1 MALQITGR
9 RKDNISPSKS
19 IIIETAVF
27 LSAIVTESTD
37 EWRGEDG
44 SVQESIGMW
53 SSSDRRGRLPEGQ
66 PRKMDSLIL
75 ITNQVFSRSRMVFAQ
90 STIVCSAA
98 LVSGQLRVFSPQS
111 GLTHNCCGS
120 MWRDAFSSNSSISDE
135 SGTLGE

>member
-111 GLTHNCCGS
+111 GLTHNC
-120 MWRDAFSSNSSISDE
+120 
-135 SGTLGE
+135 